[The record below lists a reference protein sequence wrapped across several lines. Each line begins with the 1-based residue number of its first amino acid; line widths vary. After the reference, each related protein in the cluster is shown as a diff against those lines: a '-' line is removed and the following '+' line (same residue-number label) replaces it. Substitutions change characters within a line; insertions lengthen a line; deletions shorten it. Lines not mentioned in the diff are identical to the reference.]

1 MNRQK
6 LKTCFVG
13 ALGIAPTTDLE
24 SVSFGTTDGWDS
36 VGHIALVTELEL
48 AFEVELSPEDITEL
62 TSVQKA
68 IGILGQHGVTF
79 DN

>member
-6 LKTCFVG
+6 LNTCFVG
-13 ALGIAPTTDLE
+13 ALGIAPSTDLDTL
-24 SVSFGTTDGWDS
+24 SFGSTDGWDS

-48 AFEVELSPEDITEL
+48 AFEVELSPENITEL
-62 TSVQKA
+62 TSAQKA
-68 IGILGQHGVTF
+68 IEILGQHGVTF